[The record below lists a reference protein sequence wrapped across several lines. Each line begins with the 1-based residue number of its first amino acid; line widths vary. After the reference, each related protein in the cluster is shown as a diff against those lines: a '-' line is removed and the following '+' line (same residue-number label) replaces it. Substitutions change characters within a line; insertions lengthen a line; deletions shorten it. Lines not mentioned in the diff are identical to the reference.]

1 MDNLTS
7 FLHKWQTLVG
17 AFIGG
22 IFALSVALI
31 VAWDARRREEKA
43 SAMLLLTDLQDVKAA
58 SEALD
63 EIMRME
69 ETKPE
74 EKARLIAIKLLGDRQ
89 GLSLSPLFE
98 SSMIRIMPVD
108 DSLAAHLALFKKI
121 VTRLNG
127 ELAELRRTFDL
138 HRLGDRVAISKE
150 ELESGVQLIN
160 KRFRMSVEHTIW
172 ALYLLQK
179 LVLGSTAPLHR
190 IVRRVPVLKNLIIKR
205 EKSHKD
211 LPSTEGNPQA

>member
-1 MDNLTS
+1 
-7 FLHKWQTLVG
+7 
-17 AFIGG
+17 
-22 IFALSVALI
+22 
-31 VAWDARRREEKA
+31 
-43 SAMLLLTDLQDVKAA
+43 MLLLTDLQDVKAA

-108 DSLAAHLALFKKI
+108 DSLATHLALFKKI

-138 HRLGDRVAISKE
+138 YRLGDRVAISKE

-172 ALYLLQK
+172 ASYLLQK